1 MAAAGGLHHVAA
13 ADDRVAARLGEA
25 EGEGRAAGLEPVQA
39 LGEPGGAVGH
49 VPPEAQPPERGGG
62 GVGKGTGRKRAGMGG
77 RGAGGGWPSRIGGG
91 KRPAAG
97 GECRAR

>member
-1 MAAAGGLHHVAA
+1 MAAPGGLHHVAA
-13 ADDRVAARLGEA
+13 ADDRVAARLGET

-62 GVGKGTGRKRAGMGG
+62 GGRERNGAKASRHG
-77 RGAGGGWPSRIGGG
+77 GAGGGGRVAEPNRGREAARRGGG
-91 KRPAAG
+91 M
-97 GECRAR
+97 